1 VRAWWQRHVKVI
13 KKAPLSNLLQMVD
26 KKKSG
31 FTAYVKATTLAA
43 AALYHVRTQTFS
55 SYD

>member
-1 VRAWWQRHVKVI
+1 MRAWWQRHVKVI